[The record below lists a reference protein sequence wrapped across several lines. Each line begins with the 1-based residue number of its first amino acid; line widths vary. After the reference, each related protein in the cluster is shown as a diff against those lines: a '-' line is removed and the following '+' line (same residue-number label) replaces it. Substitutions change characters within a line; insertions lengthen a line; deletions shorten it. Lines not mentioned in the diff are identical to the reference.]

1 VNGATDMNFSNVTQR
16 ALVPG
21 VSTAALQVDST
32 GASWY
37 NGLAISLNKR
47 FSKGL
52 QFLASYTWSSMLATT
67 QSFVSGSLD
76 GGTAV
81 GDQNNPRVRYGWDS
95 FVRPQR
101 FILSWVYQFP
111 EITGHGAFAR
121 KTLGGWSLAGVT
133 TIQSGQRL
141 TVTATNVQNV
151 FGILTD
157 RAPASASG
165 CGNRFVTSGSVQK
178 KLNNFINSSCFD
190 LSNYA
195 VIGDDG
201 IGTAFGNSAI
211 GEVVG
216 PDQNNWDIGLAKNT
230 NLTERLQLQ
239 FRTDFFNAFNHPQFA
254 NPNLDL
260 GLSAA
265 ALGLVAP
272 DPTFGAITATSTNP
286 RILQFA
292 LRLVF

>member
-1 VNGATDMNFSNVTQR
+1 V
-16 ALVPG
+16 L
-21 VSTAALQVDST
+21 
-32 GASWY
+32 
-37 NGLAISLNKR
+37 
-47 FSKGL
+47 
-52 QFLASYTWSSMLATT
+52 
-67 QSFVSGSLD
+67 SGS
-76 GGTAV
+76 
-81 GDQNNPRVRYGWDS
+81 
-95 FVRPQR
+95 
-101 FILSWVYQFP
+101 
-111 EITGHGAFAR
+111 
-121 KTLGGWSLAGVT
+121 GV
-133 TIQSGQRL
+133 
-141 TVTATNVQNV
+141 AT
-151 FGILTD
+151 

-165 CGNRFVTSGSVQK
+165 CGNQFVTSGSVQK
-178 KLNNFINSSCFD
+178 KLNNYINSSCFD

-195 VIGDDG
+195 VIGDDGIGDDG

-216 PDQNNWDIGLAKNT
+216 PDQNNWDLSLAKNT